1 MHIREVRISVGNR
14 LERLLGMG
22 DITVQLVTVQR
33 AKLSEFL
40 TEPYGNPLQLPRISP
55 MLSGEAIAFFVW
67 LAIMAVVILYLW
79 IKPSAPPR
87 VVGGVVVP
95 P

>member
-1 MHIREVRISVGNR
+1 
-14 LERLLGMG
+14 MG

-87 VVGGVVVP
+87 VVGGVGVP
-95 P
+95 PQVDDPDQIPTAA